1 MHTLVQICHLSLRDY
16 LHERLLSACAVLGL
30 AAVLAP
36 LLILFGVKFGV
47 VETLTERLR
56 SDPATL
62 EISPV
67 GSGHFSAADM
77 ERWRD
82 DGRVAFVMPRTR
94 TLAATVE
101 LLPERGTPLHVSMEP
116 TGHDDPLLARHA
128 LPVPAL
134 LLDSEDDPDHPG
146 RLRTRAAASGVVL
159 SAPVAERLGLR
170 AGDQLTGR
178 LERTRNGKVQAVRLT
193 LKVIGVLPLAAQQ
206 KNVAYVPLPFL
217 EAAEDF
223 RDGRAVPLFGP
234 EHAADGDQPPAERLY
249 AGFRMYARS
258 LDDVA
263 PLRDLF
269 RQQGITVHTEAEAI
283 DQVRRL
289 STSLDIIFLL
299 IGGAA
304 AAGFTAS
311 TTSSTLA
318 AVRRKQ
324 RLLGLLRLGGFS
336 TLELLL
342 FPLLQALLTAVLGT
356 GLALGLYAAAQGV
369 VNRIFAAG
377 LDDMEQMV
385 EYVFHM
391 AHGAVSAAQAIYH
404 IDELRPVFQIIA
416 GRCRLR
422 VNRAAGAGKAFALV
436 HHCHSFDMGQRCC
449 QLLRREGTEH
459 PQLDHAHLFPGGT
472 HLIHARSGRSCRTAD
487 EYDGCLRILHP
498 VLFEETVMAS
508 EGFFKIR
515 SHGKHCFFRI
525 FHGHCLL
532 HFVLHIIRAR
542 IIWAHR
548 QRIVML

>member
-56 SDPATL
+56 NDPATL

-77 ERWRD
+77 DRWRD

-116 TGHDDPLLARHA
+116 TGHEDPLLARHA

-178 LERTRNGKVQAVRLT
+178 LERTRNGKVQAVRLP

-217 EAAEDF
+217 EAAEDY

-249 AGFRMYARS
+249 AGFRLYARS
-258 LDDVA
+258 LDDVT
-263 PLRDLF
+263 PLRDF
-269 RQQGITVHTEAEAI
+269 FQQQGITVHTEAEAI

-304 AAGFTAS
+304 AAG
-311 TTSSTLA
+311 
-318 AVRRKQ
+318 
-324 RLLGLLRLGGFS
+324 G
-336 TLELLL
+336 
-342 FPLLQALLTAVLGT
+342 
-356 GLALGLYAAAQGV
+356 
-369 VNRIFAAG
+369 
-377 LDDMEQMV
+377 
-385 EYVFHM
+385 
-391 AHGAVSAAQAIYH
+391 
-404 IDELRPVFQIIA
+404 
-416 GRCRLR
+416 
-422 VNRAAGAGKAFALV
+422 
-436 HHCHSFDMGQRCC
+436 
-449 QLLRREGTEH
+449 
-459 PQLDHAHLFPGGT
+459 
-472 HLIHARSGRSCRTAD
+472 
-487 EYDGCLRILHP
+487 
-498 VLFEETVMAS
+498 
-508 EGFFKIR
+508 
-515 SHGKHCFFRI
+515 
-525 FHGHCLL
+525 
-532 HFVLHIIRAR
+532 
-542 IIWAHR
+542 
-548 QRIVML
+548 

>member
-56 SDPATL
+56 NDPATL

-77 ERWRD
+77 DRWRD

-116 TGHDDPLLARHA
+116 TGHEDPLLARHA

-178 LERTRNGKVQAVRLT
+178 LERTRNGKVQAVRLP

-217 EAAEDF
+217 EAAEDY

-249 AGFRMYARS
+249 AGFRLYARS
-258 LDDVA
+258 LDAVA
-263 PLRDLF
+263 PLRDF
-269 RQQGITVHTEAEAI
+269 FQQQGITVHTEAEAI

-299 IGGAA
+299 IGGSRLAWRRFLNHPLGERLRGTA

-377 LDDMEQMV
+377 LDDMEHV
-385 EYVFHM
+385 
-391 AHGAVSAAQAIYH
+391 
-404 IDELRPVFQIIA
+404 
-416 GRCRLR
+416 CRLLPEHA
-422 VNRAAGAGKAFALV
+422 VVTLV
-436 HHCHSFDMGQRCC
+436 
-449 QLLRREGTEH
+449 L
-459 PQLDHAHLFPGGT
+459 
-472 HLIHARSGRSCRTAD
+472 
-487 EYDGCLRILHP
+487 
-498 VLFEETVMAS
+498 V
-508 EGFFKIR
+508 
-515 SHGKHCFFRI
+515 
-525 FHGHCLL
+525 CLL
-532 HFVLHIIRAR
+532 SLLAALLPSLRGARTEPSEVIRE
-542 IIWAHR
+542 I
-548 QRIVML
+548 

>member
-77 ERWRD
+77 DRWRD

-116 TGHDDPLLARHA
+116 TGHEDPLLARHA

-146 RLRTRAAASGVVL
+146 RLRTQAAASGVVL

-178 LERTRNGKVQAVRLT
+178 LERTRNGKVQAVRLP

-217 EAAEDF
+217 EAAEDY

-249 AGFRMYARS
+249 AGFRLYARS

-263 PLRDLF
+263 PLRDF
-269 RQQGITVHTEAEAI
+269 FQQQGITVHTEAEAI

-289 STSLDIIFLL
+289 SMSLDIIFLL

-342 FPLLQALLTAVLGT
+342 FPLLQALPTAVLGT
-356 GLALGLYAAAQGV
+356 RLALYAAAQGV

-377 LDDMEQMV
+377 LDDMEHV
-385 EYVFHM
+385 
-391 AHGAVSAAQAIYH
+391 
-404 IDELRPVFQIIA
+404 
-416 GRCRLR
+416 CRLLPEHA
-422 VNRAAGAGKAFALV
+422 VLTLV
-436 HHCHSFDMGQRCC
+436 
-449 QLLRREGTEH
+449 L
-459 PQLDHAHLFPGGT
+459 
-472 HLIHARSGRSCRTAD
+472 
-487 EYDGCLRILHP
+487 
-498 VLFEETVMAS
+498 V
-508 EGFFKIR
+508 
-515 SHGKHCFFRI
+515 
-525 FHGHCLL
+525 CLL
-532 HFVLHIIRAR
+532 SLLAALLPSLRGAR
-542 IIWAHR
+542 IEPSEVIR
-548 QRIVML
+548 EI